1 MKHRTP
7 ITIRFRDLDAMNH
20 VNNAVF
26 ITYVEQGRI
35 GYFRKVI
42 GREHDWSKFGTL
54 LAHTSID
61 YLHPI
66 LLHDEL
72 YCDVEIV
79 KLGEKSFE
87 VHFEL
92 VVRSA
97 KGDKLCAKGKN
108 VLVCFD
114 NTQMK
119 TAPVPIDWREK
130 VEHFNTTRD
139 TLPVNPN

>member
-42 GREHDWSKFGTL
+42 GRNHDWSKFGTL

-66 LLHDEL
+66 LLDDEL

-79 KLGEKSFE
+79 KIGEKSID

-92 VVRSA
+92 VVVSDE
-97 KGDKLCAKGKN
+97 GSKLCAKGKN

-114 NTQMK
+114 NAKMS
-119 TAPVPIDWREK
+119 TALVPEQWRKK
-130 VEHFNTTRD
+130 VEHFNVTGEPLT
-139 TLPVNPN
+139 VNSN

>member
-7 ITIRFRDLDAMNH
+7 ITIRFRDLDALNH

-42 GREHDWSKFGTL
+42 GRNHDWSKFGTL

-61 YLHPI
+61 YLKPI
-66 LLHDEL
+66 LLDDEL

-79 KLGEKSFE
+79 KMGEKSFE
-87 VHFEL
+87 VSFEL
-92 VVRSA
+92 VVVS
-97 KGDKLCAKGKN
+97 DQVNTLCAKGKN

-114 NTQMK
+114 NIKMS
-119 TAPVPIDWREK
+119 TALVPDDWRKK
-130 VEHFNTTRD
+130 VEHFNATGES
-139 TLPVNPN
+139 LAVNAN